1 MEIIGII
8 LVALIIIAFIKL
20 IGIIFHASV
29 WAIAL
34 PFKIIGAVIGSLI
47 MIAILIPLGIFGVL
61 ASIVIIPFAIII
73 PLAPFLLVGLGIWLL
88 VRKNG

>member
-8 LVALIIIAFIKL
+8 IAVLIIIVFLKL
-20 IGIIFHASV
+20 LGILFHAGV
-29 WAIAL
+29 WVIAL
-34 PFKIIGAVIGSLI
+34 PFKIIGAVIGVIITLI
-47 MIAILIPLGIFGVL
+47 VLVPLGVFGAL
-61 ASIVIIPFAIII
+61 ASIIIIPFALII